1 MPIERKEGKGAPWWC
16 LMCIAWVPI
25 GVGSIHSFDW
35 VWFLHKIKTPKFP
48 NIHLYTNTIL
58 TTRWHI
64 VKHCIPMCNCSST
77 APPTTYS
84 KPIILNATKNL
95 YTTKLQS
102 NPKRRPPIPQTPS
115 LLSLKD
121 YGFQTPRSN
130 HGFRVPISYPSS
142 TRRLADGFQPF
153 EPLNPWLAT
162 TPNRNRE
169 TKPKPDSKA
178 LTYSLTNGP
187 CNQIR
192 ANSSIVITI
201 STTTHQWESKKK
213 KKKKRKENCSHTRCD
228 LDSSPSSWLSH
239 TYVHSN
245 NNNNKRLLL
254 HSHYYSSNLKTTTTA
269 HTKLGIFIRGSRRH
283 DTYTKHH
290 HGFWTLK
297 P

>member
-1 MPIERKEGKGAPWWC
+1 MPIERKEGKGAPRWC

-35 VWFLHKIKTPKFP
+35 VWFLHKIKLQNSK
-48 NIHLYTNTIL
+48 IYTYTQTRSSQLGGILWNT
-58 TTRWHI
+58 
-64 VKHCIPMCNCSST
+64 VYQCAT
-77 APPTTYS
+77 AAQPRPPTTYS

-213 KKKKRKENCSHTRCD
+213 KKNERKIA
-228 LDSSPSSWLSH
+228 L
-239 TYVHSN
+239 
-245 NNNNKRLLL
+245 
-254 HSHYYSSNLKTTTTA
+254 
-269 HTKLGIFIRGSRRH
+269 
-283 DTYTKHH
+283 
-290 HGFWTLK
+290 TLAAI
-297 P
+297 